1 MGRSP
6 CCDENGLKK
15 GPWTPEE
22 DQKLIDYIHKHGHG
36 SWRALP
42 KLADLNRCG
51 KSCRLRWTNYLRP
64 DIKRGKFSAEEEQ
77 TILHLHSILGNKWSA
92 IATHLQGRTDNEIK
106 NFWNTHLKKKLIQM
120 GIDPVTHQPRT
131 DLFASLPQLIA
142 LANLKDLIEQTSQ
155 FSSIQAEAAQ
165 LAKLQYVQ
173 CMLNT
178 SASLTN
184 NNSNNNSPSSIL
196 DIDQNHAMNLLNS
209 MVSWN
214 KDQNSGFDQALEP
227 GANVQNHQGLFQL
240 GSIID
245 PTTQPLQQQQ
255 KYHLNNS
262 PSSELPSQGD
272 PLLDHVPFNLQT
284 PLNSEDHFID
294 HLVKHPI
301 DNDQDHELDDPS
313 SWVLPSLID
322 HHNLNNVTP
331 SLPHHNPADASSSSS
346 YGGGD
351 AASLYWPDFCFDE
364 SLMNDIS

>member
-22 DQKLIDYIHKHGHG
+22 DQKLIDYIKKHGHG

-64 DIKRGKFSAEEEQ
+64 DIKRGKFSEEEEQ

-92 IATHLQGRTDNEIK
+92 IATHLEGRTDNEIK

-155 FSSIQAEAAQ
+155 FSSIQSEAAQ
-165 LAKLQYVQ
+165 LAKLQYLQ
-173 CMLNT
+173 CMLNS

-184 NNSNNNSPSSIL
+184 NNTSPSSIL

-209 MVSWN
+209 MISWN
-214 KDQNSGFDQALEP
+214 KDQNTGIELEGNDQ
-227 GANVQNHQGLFQL
+227 NQGLFSL
-240 GSIID
+240 ESNID
-245 PTTQPLQQQQ
+245 PTTQPLQQQE
-255 KYHLNNS
+255 YHLTNNNNS
-262 PSSELPSQGD
+262 HNIEIPSQGD
-272 PLLDHVPFNLQT
+272 PLLLDNVLFNLQT
-284 PLNSEDHFID
+284 PLNSEDHFVNN
-294 HLVKHPI
+294 LVKHP
-301 DNDQDHELDDPS
+301 NDQDQEIDDDPS

-322 HHNLNNVTP
+322 QNPNNNLMSSLLHN
-331 SLPHHNPADASSSSS
+331 NPKDASSCSS
-346 YGGGD
+346 YGGGGGGGD
-351 AASLYWPDFCFDE
+351 AASLNYWTDFCFDE
-364 SLMNDIS
+364 SLINDIS